1 LVTNNQKIKTED
13 FAKTYGQFFEN
24 IAEDKIDDLNA
35 LCKNN
40 IFFQDPFN
48 CFTGIDKFKKVFIHM
63 YKQAKNPKFS
73 IIDISVSDNTAYMKW
88 NFLNGKLKIEGV
100 SEIKFNDEGL
110 VISHI
115 DYWDSASQILIK
127 IPILKYLI
135 RYIMKKFS
143 I

>member
-1 LVTNNQKIKTED
+1 
-13 FAKTYGQFFEN
+13 
-24 IAEDKIDDLNA
+24 
-35 LCKNN
+35 
-40 IFFQDPFN
+40 
-48 CFTGIDKFKKVFIHM
+48 M